1 MTSPDMLALL
11 QQAVQA
17 RLPLPDS
24 NHRAALR
31 LFNGFLEGAPRLA
44 VDLYGSTLVIF
55 NHAEPP
61 ESLHPLITAAQ
72 GWLLEQF
79 PWLQAVI
86 LKERG
91 GDAEARR
98 GRLVWGSQPDDRIC
112 EEGVWYAVD
121 LRMNQDAGFYLDTRP
136 LRAWLRQQMDGKTV
150 LNTFA
155 YTGSLGAAALA
166 GGAARVVQ
174 TDLNPRFLA
183 LAKATCALNGFPVA
197 EADFPAG
204 DFFRVAAWLK
214 QAGEKFDCAILDPPF
229 FSTTAAGRVDL
240 NQSITRLINKLRP
253 LVRSG
258 GWLTVVN
265 NALYVPGAEFS
276 AGLEQLCEGG
286 WLALESIL
294 PVPPDVTGYPHTRVG
309 APPVDPAP
317 FNHPTKMAVLRVFHR

>member
-1 MTSPDMLALL
+1 MLALL

-86 LKERG
+86 LPERG
-91 GDAEARR
+91 GDAGARR

-166 GGAARVVQ
+166 GGAA
-174 TDLNPRFLA
+174 A
-183 LAKATCALNGFPVA
+183 GWGKAWGGVA
-197 EADFPAG
+197 GTWP
-204 DFFRVAAWLK
+204 
-214 QAGEKFDCAILDPPF
+214 
-229 FSTTAAGRVDL
+229 
-240 NQSITRLINKLRP
+240 
-253 LVRSG
+253 
-258 GWLTVVN
+258 
-265 NALYVPGAEFS
+265 
-276 AGLEQLCEGG
+276 
-286 WLALESIL
+286 
-294 PVPPDVTGYPHTRVG
+294 
-309 APPVDPAP
+309 
-317 FNHPTKMAVLRVFHR
+317 